1 MQVTHFVFVYGEA
14 PKERVE
20 VAIRCNS
27 VSVGDTV
34 FYENMHYRVVCC
46 QHNLPDATE
55 MRDEADTLALCVE
68 TAVWRKT
75 RDRYLS
81 GTKAAEK
88 VTKPRSEK
96 KEQFAPPSV
105 GEIEVFVDENNLR
118 VDAQDFWD
126 FYETRGWVLSN
137 GKKMANWKSAVRRA
151 QKWDSNKQG
160 ESVVSFNT
168 LGGEND

>member
-68 TAVWRKT
+68 I
-75 RDRYLS
+75 
-81 GTKAAEK
+81 G
-88 VTKPRSEK
+88 
-96 KEQFAPPSV
+96 
-105 GEIEVFVDENNLR
+105 
-118 VDAQDFWD
+118 
-126 FYETRGWVLSN
+126 
-137 GKKMANWKSAVRRA
+137 RA
-151 QKWDSNKQG
+151 H
-160 ESVVSFNT
+160 V
-168 LGGEND
+168 